1 MIAKIL
7 DSLINLLKWPTGLLS
22 LCCLVPAT
30 MELSNIFTLGLNNLD
45 ALGAILSG
53 IIFYIIASRILVGKK
68 RQGWFSTL
76 EHELTHALFA
86 LITFHPVTGIKTTDT
101 QGGVIHFTGGN
112 NWLIMVS
119 PYFFPTFSFLC
130 ILLFWLLEIENN
142 FTANAILGC
151 TMAYHLIS
159 TKHELHKEQTDLQ
172 ETGFL
177 FSWIFLPGANII
189 SYGML
194 LSFSFGGVQQ
204 LTKYL
209 TNSYQP
215 IMNFLGL

>member
-7 DSLINLLKWPTGLLS
+7 DFFINLLKWPTATLS
-22 LCCLVPAT
+22 LCCLLPAT
-30 MELSNIFTLGLNNLD
+30 LELINLLALGLKNLESF
-45 ALGAILSG
+45 GAILFG
-53 IIFYIIASRILVGKK
+53 IISYTIASRILVGKK

-86 LITFHPVTGIKTTDT
+86 LLTFHPVTGIKTTDT
-101 QGGVIHFTGGN
+101 HGGVIHFTGGN
-112 NWLIMVS
+112 NWLIIIS
-119 PYFFPTFSFLC
+119 PYFFPTFSFFC
-130 ILLFWLLEIENN
+130 ILIFCLLKIENN
-142 FTANAILGC
+142 FTANAMLGF

-194 LSFSFGGVQQ
+194 LSFSFGGIQQ

-209 TNSYQP
+209 TSSYQP
-215 IMNFLGL
+215 ILNFFGL

>member
-7 DSLINLLKWPTGLLS
+7 DSLINLLKWPTAMLS
-22 LCCLVPAT
+22 LGCLLPASL
-30 MELSNIFTLGLNNLD
+30 ELFGVLSLALQNLE
-45 ALGAILSG
+45 AFGAILLG
-53 IIFYIIASRILVGKK
+53 IISYIIASKIFVGKK

-101 QGGVIHFTGGN
+101 QGGVIHFTGGK
-112 NWLIMVS
+112 NWLIIIA

-142 FTANAILGC
+142 FTANAMLGF

-204 LTKYL
+204 LAKYL

-215 IMNFLGL
+215 IMNFFGL